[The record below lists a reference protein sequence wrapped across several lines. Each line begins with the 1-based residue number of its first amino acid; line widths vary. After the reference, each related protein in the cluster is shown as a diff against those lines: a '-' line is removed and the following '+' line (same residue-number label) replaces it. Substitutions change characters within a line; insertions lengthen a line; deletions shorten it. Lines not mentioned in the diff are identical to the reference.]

1 MFVVFAAGA
10 RTVKMF
16 YFARL
21 LLLLLLFFF
30 SLDYDI
36 TWKKRLDLQSVPG
49 NKVIIKVRTML
60 RSAPLVIGY
69 VESWRYRISWEIT
82 PALIAGA
89 PFPLACE
96 NIRFS
101 SLFGAGDVSRRA
113 RRNGCFLRATFPFP
127 LRAFLPPPSPSFLR
141 LPRRLKLPKDSMR
154 SAVRYRY
161 YYLPVIVISW
171 LLTHI
176 LHPIAWNNETIMPY
190 QINVIKPQRNC
201 SFQDAS
207 ESWSKIYR
215 LTVHVFNRH

>member
-101 SLFGAGDVSRRA
+101 SLFVAGDFSRRA
-113 RRNGCFLRATFPFP
+113 RRNGCFRRLHSLFPFA
-127 LRAFLPPPSPSFLR
+127 LFSLPPPPPFC
-141 LPRRLKLPKDSMR
+141 
-154 SAVRYRY
+154 V
-161 YYLPVIVISW
+161 
-171 LLTHI
+171 
-176 LHPIAWNNETIMPY
+176 
-190 QINVIKPQRNC
+190 C
-201 SFQDAS
+201 
-207 ESWSKIYR
+207 
-215 LTVHVFNRH
+215 HVG